1 MQGEKKLKIFE
12 EFSSNLGLAF
22 QIKDDLLDVE
32 GDEKEIGK
40 KTKKDKIKGKET
52 LITLM
57 GKDKAR
63 KKSQDLINKS
73 IKILEKFGRKAQNLI
88 DLTNFIISRRKNN
101 LMLKTEVYKNKLK
114 DKRLDTLL
122 VEIELVSSRQKAIS
136 LIMRGN
142 VFVGEEEGLKSCRF
156 Q

>member
-1 MQGEKKLKIFE
+1 MYRSLYTCRGKKKLKIFE

-63 KKSQDLINKS
+63 KKSQDLINRS

-88 DLTNFIISRRKNN
+88 DLTNFIISRRK
-101 LMLKTEVYKNKLK
+101 
-114 DKRLDTLL
+114 
-122 VEIELVSSRQKAIS
+122 
-136 LIMRGN
+136 
-142 VFVGEEEGLKSCRF
+142 
-156 Q
+156 

>member
-1 MQGEKKLKIFE
+1 MLDLEAEKNKLNLKEIKHLQRLKTGELFRFSCIAPCILAGEKKKLKIFE

-63 KKSQDLINKS
+63 KKSQDLINRS

-88 DLTNFIISRRKNN
+88 DLTNFIISRRK
-101 LMLKTEVYKNKLK
+101 
-114 DKRLDTLL
+114 
-122 VEIELVSSRQKAIS
+122 
-136 LIMRGN
+136 
-142 VFVGEEEGLKSCRF
+142 
-156 Q
+156 